1 MFHVFERTKVCVY
14 VVVFI
19 VHYLLVMWGSE
30 KKNRLDSLSVI
41 SGSIL
46 YICICSIFKKKK
58 HNKALYANFLRKTD
72 HTQVFFKLPEMNL
85 NLVLQIMLCKFY
97 I

>member
-46 YICICSIFKKKK
+46 YICICSIFKKKNIIK
-58 HNKALYANFLRKTD
+58 LCMLIFLE
-72 HTQVFFKLPEMNL
+72 KLIIPKFSL
-85 NLVLQIMLCKFY
+85 NYQK
-97 I
+97 